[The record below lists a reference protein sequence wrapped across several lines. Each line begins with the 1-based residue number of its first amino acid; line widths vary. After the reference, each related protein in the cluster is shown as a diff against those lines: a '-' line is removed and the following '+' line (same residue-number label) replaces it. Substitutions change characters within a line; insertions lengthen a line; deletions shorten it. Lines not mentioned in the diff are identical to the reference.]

1 MTGSTESH
9 GLAEPGEM
17 PERSRKQQSFQD
29 FITQHHHEF
38 MRHAM
43 SRLRNLHD
51 ADEAVQIAAVKMHTK
66 WTVIEAHA
74 NPPAL
79 AMEMVRTSVI
89 DYYRRRARL
98 ADREIPLAVSGLPRT
113 PSADDLLELRGY
125 ERLDKARAF
134 LEERAP
140 KQAECVRLRFLE
152 ERSITEIAEYL
163 NITTNAT
170 KTNIHLG
177 LKALHAL
184 MNLPEPGKGGDS

>member
-9 GLAEPGEM
+9 GLAEPGKM
-17 PERSRKQQSFQD
+17 PEPFRKQKSFQE
-29 FITQHHHEF
+29 FITQHHPEF
-38 MRHAM
+38 MRLAM

-66 WTVIEAHA
+66 WTVIEVHA
-74 NPPAL
+74 NPLAL
-79 AMEMVRTSVI
+79 AMKIVRTIVI

-98 ADREIPLAVSGLPRT
+98 ADREIPMAGSGLPRT

-125 ERLDKARAF
+125 DRLDKARAF

-140 KQAECVRLRFLE
+140 KQAECVRLRYLE
-152 ERSITEIAEYL
+152 EKSIAEIAEYL
-163 NITTNAT
+163 NITPNAT
-170 KTNIHLG
+170 TTNIHLG
-177 LKALHAL
+177 LKALNAL